1 VLLSKMAVGTADE
14 GLVVRRV
21 RGLSFPRRFVTVVGA
36 EETLPAGARALAAA
50 LAAGVAQA
58 HP

>member
-1 VLLSKMAVGTADE
+1 MAVGPADE

-21 RGLSFPRRFVTVVGA
+21 RDIAFPRRFVMVAGA

-50 LAAGVAQA
+50 LAAGVSE
-58 HP
+58 P